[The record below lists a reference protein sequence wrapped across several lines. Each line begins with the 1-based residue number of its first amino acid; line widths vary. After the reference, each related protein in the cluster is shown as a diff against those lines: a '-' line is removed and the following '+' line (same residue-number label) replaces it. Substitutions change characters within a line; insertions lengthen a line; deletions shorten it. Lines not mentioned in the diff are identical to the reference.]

1 MYTLYSYPVSQHSRR
16 VVALLEA
23 AGLDYE
29 NKHVAMDK
37 GDFMK
42 PEYLTINPNHQL
54 PTLLDGDIKIHES
67 NAILRYLCLKHDLKD
82 WYPDDL
88 APRAAVEQWLDWG
101 QCRLGPAVVDI
112 VLNTVFMG
120 EHGDKAAI
128 KRGHNTMTELSP
140 ILAAGLEGRNFLAGD
155 QATIAD
161 LAIASNITHLGWADA
176 TPTEA
181 NIVNWLTRVCAIEGF
196 RKTLPQKEAA

>member
-16 VVALLEA
+16 VIALLEA
-23 AGLDYE
+23 AGIEYE
-29 NKHVAMDK
+29 NRHVALDQ

-42 PEYLTINPNHQL
+42 PEYLAINPNHQL

-88 APRAAVEQWLDWG
+88 AARAAVEQWLDWG
-101 QCRLGPAVVDI
+101 QCRIGPAGVDI

-120 EHGDKAAI
+120 ENGDKDAI
-128 KRGHNTMTELSP
+128 KRGHKIMAELAP
-140 ILAAGLEGRNFLAGD
+140 ILNAGLEGRDFLAGD
-155 QATIAD
+155 KPTIAD
-161 LAIASNITHLGWADA
+161 LSLASNITHLAWAKA
-176 TPTEA
+176 SPTEA
-181 NIVNWLTRVCAIEGF
+181 NIVRWLDRVCAIDGF
-196 RKTLPQKEAA
+196 RKTLPQQEAA

>member
-16 VVALLEA
+16 VIALLEA
-23 AGLDYE
+23 AGIEYE
-29 NKHVAMDK
+29 NMHVAMDQ

-42 PEYLTINPNHQL
+42 PEYLAINPNHQL
-54 PTLLDGDIKIHES
+54 PTLVDGDIKIHES

-88 APRAAVEQWLDWG
+88 AARAAVEQWLDWG

-120 EHGDKAAI
+120 ENGDKDAI
-128 KRGHNTMTELSP
+128 ERGHKVMAELAP
-140 ILAAGLEGRNFLAGD
+140 ILDAGLEGRDFLAGD
-155 QATIAD
+155 KPTIAD
-161 LAIASNITHLGWADA
+161 LAIASNITHLGWAKA
-176 TPTEA
+176 SPTNA
-181 NIVNWLTRVCAIEGF
+181 NIVNWLDRVCAIEGF
-196 RKTLPQKEAA
+196 RKTLPHQEAA